1 MNSKAKL
8 NIIVALPCEARL
20 LLDIYHLSLIENPSN
35 FQVFSNK
42 DRSIHLIVSGIG
54 KVCTAAAVGYLHA
67 WTGANA
73 HTCYLNIGIAG
84 GFQLSI
90 GSIYLVHKI
99 IDATNNKTFYPTPI
113 LPGFLSHIA
122 IMTVEQIQAQYL
134 QQHLLDMEASGFF
147 STATCFVTQEQVQ
160 ILKIISD
167 NSPESIQNIHPAMV
181 ISLFEKQKESVQ
193 RVVDYLLNLSAFEF
207 DQQLNLIHLQEFL
220 GRWHFTNYQQYE
232 LRELLRR
239 WQVNKPEINPLTLC
253 QLEGNSKNVLGFLN
267 NQLLLMTS

>member
-20 LLDIYHLSLIENPSN
+20 LLDIYHLSLIENSSN
-35 FQVFSNK
+35 LQLFSNK

-54 KVCTAAAVGYLHA
+54 KVFTAAAVGYLHA
-67 WTGANA
+67 LTGANA

-84 GFQLSI
+84 GLQKSI

-99 IDATNNKTFYPTPI
+99 IDAANNKIFYPTPI
-113 LPGFLSHIA
+113 LPGFLSHSA
-122 IMTVEQIQAQYL
+122 MMTVDQIQSQYP
-134 QQHLLDMEASGFF
+134 QQQLLDMEASGFF
-147 STATCFVTQEQVQ
+147 SAATCFVTQEQVQ

-167 NSPESIQNIHPAMV
+167 NSPESMQNIRPATV
-181 ISLFEKQKESVQ
+181 ISLFEKQQENIQ
-193 RVVDYLLNLSAFEF
+193 RVVDYLLNLSACEF
-207 DQQLNLIHLQEFL
+207 DQQLNLIHFQEFL
-220 GRWHFTNYQQYE
+220 GRWHFTNYQQHE

-253 QLEGNSKNVLGFLN
+253 QLEGNAQSVLGFLN
-267 NQLLLMTS
+267 NQLMMV